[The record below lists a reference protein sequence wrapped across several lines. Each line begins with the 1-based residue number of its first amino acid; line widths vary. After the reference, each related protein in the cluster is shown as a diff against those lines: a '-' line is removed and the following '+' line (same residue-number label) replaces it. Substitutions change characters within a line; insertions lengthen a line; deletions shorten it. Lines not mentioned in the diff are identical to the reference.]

1 MHVGHRHHDSFGV
14 NIALACLSA
23 IGVKR
28 PLVGGRSAQWAPA
41 HAVARDDQLS
51 RATQERARTVAR
63 FTDETRVDHTLEEES
78 QGDLTLEARERCTK
92 AAMDSATE
100 AEMLVIPSVRVELVG
115 GLELHAVPV
124 RGCQQQDDRAAFGMV
139 IPPNS
144 VSVIGRN
151 PDMRARPAPGLEH
164 VVCGHF
170 RHGNGI
176 TPMLQRHEL
185 EVEQRVWEACDI
197 AGDVDVVRG
206 NAEPVEGSATGVAG
220 DTVRPHREA

>member
-1 MHVGHRHHDSFGV
+1 
-14 NIALACLSA
+14 
-23 IGVKR
+23 
-28 PLVGGRSAQWAPA
+28 
-41 HAVARDDQLS
+41 
-51 RATQERARTVAR
+51 
-63 FTDETRVDHTLEEES
+63 
-78 QGDLTLEARERCTK
+78 
-92 AAMDSATE
+92 
-100 AEMLVIPSVRVELVG
+100 
-115 GLELHAVPV
+115 
-124 RGCQQQDDRAAFGMV
+124 MV

-151 PDMRARPAPGLEH
+151 PNMRARPAPGLEH

-220 DTVRPHREA
+220 DTVRPHREAWLREPLDIWDRAERYKHEAGLYLIMIAEVNTSHVAIGIAFEALHLGGAAKVYSIRPL